1 MYGFETSRVQ
11 SVCRLNQ
18 ANTHI
23 SQLTLDNSRF
33 TAEEWCLPCQG
44 GEDQGQYENQEKS
57 KGRKRMKRLLALILV
72 WTLLVITGTIVSAEG
87 QTRSPHKSERVASV
101 ITNVTNQNQNRE

>member
-1 MYGFETSRVQ
+1 MHLRLRNGVCHSPDET
-11 SVCRLNQ
+11 
-18 ANTHI
+18 
-23 SQLTLDNSRF
+23 
-33 TAEEWCLPCQG
+33 
-44 GEDQGQYENQEKS
+44 QGQYGDQGKFKEE
-57 KGRKRMKRLLALILV
+57 GMKRFLVLVLV